1 MMCDAKAYLLKI
13 ELLDA
18 HINNKLNDLH
28 TLRSLVTKITAT
40 VSPVA
45 VSGSGNQDKLGDAI
59 AKIIDLQD
67 EINRKI
73 DSYVDLKREISAILE
88 QVDVA
93 DYVRVLHKRYFEYKA
108 WEQIACEMN
117 FSYRNVC
124 YIHGKALQAVETILE
139 GKQPD
144 TQKGIGGESCV

>member
-1 MMCDAKAYLLKI
+1 MCDAKAYLRRI

-40 VSPVA
+40 ISPVA
-45 VSGSGNQDKLGDAI
+45 VSGSGYQDKLGDAI
-59 AKIIDLQD
+59 AKIVDLQD

-73 DSYVDLKREISAILE
+73 DSYVDLKREISSKLE
-88 QVDVA
+88 QIDVA
-93 DYVRVLHKRYFEYKA
+93 DYVKVLHKRYFEYKP

-124 YIHGKALQAVETILE
+124 YIHGKALQAMEDLLE
-139 GKQPD
+139 DGEK
-144 TQKGIGGESCV
+144 KGNGGESCG

>member
-1 MMCDAKAYLLKI
+1 MCDAKAYLKKI

-18 HINNKLNDLH
+18 HINNRLNDLQA
-28 TLRSLVTKITAT
+28 LRSLVTKITAT
-40 VSPVA
+40 ISPVS

-73 DSYVDLKREISAILE
+73 DNYVDLKREISAKLE
-88 QVDVA
+88 LIDVA
-93 DYVRVLHKRYFEYKA
+93 DYVKVLHKRYFEYKP

-117 FSYRNVC
+117 CTFRNVC
-124 YIHGKALQAVETILE
+124 YIHGKALQAVEALLE
-139 GKQPD
+139 G
-144 TQKGIGGESCV
+144 GEANG

>member
-1 MMCDAKAYLLKI
+1 MMKVCDAKAYLKKI

-18 HINNKLNDLH
+18 YINNRLNDLH

-40 VSPVA
+40 ISPVPA
-45 VSGSGNQDKLGDAI
+45 SGSGVQDKLGDAI

-73 DSYVDLKREISAILE
+73 DNYVDLKREISAKLE
-88 QVDVA
+88 QIDVA
-93 DYVRVLHKRYFEYKA
+93 DYVKVLHKRYFEYKP

-124 YIHGKALQAVETILE
+124 YIHGKALQAVEGLLE
-139 GKQPD
+139 GCD
-144 TQKGIGGESCV
+144 VDGEG

>member
-1 MMCDAKAYLLKI
+1 MKVCDAKAYLKKI

-40 VSPVA
+40 ISPVPA
-45 VSGSGNQDKLGDAI
+45 SGSGVQDKLGDAI

-73 DSYVDLKREISAILE
+73 DNYVDLKREISAMLE
-88 QVDVA
+88 RLNEA
-93 DYVRVLHKRYFEYKA
+93 DYVKVLHKRYFEYKA

-124 YIHGKALQAVETILE
+124 YIHGKALQAVEDLL
-139 GKQPD
+139 K
-144 TQKGIGGESCV
+144 GGEGNG